1 MAIIKLPN
9 AGDTATLTI
18 TRCEVKAGNFGEQVA
33 FSAGEDVLFVG
44 KDTADRQLLRCGFD
58 VGDYAAVVGSTLR
71 FSREANSKKPGAA
84 PFWNIEVSSAGEAR
98 QTAAPSKR
106 LAPPTK
112 PSKPMTSVFEDMVP
126 EDDFVNAEDY
136 QSIVWNTGDA
146 PAAPAAPVAP
156 DHPWRIRAPAQPLA
170 GPTVSTSTA
179 ADDVIRYT
187 QLLRDIATALNCAVT
202 EPNVQGAAATLWIQ
216 WHKPAKGGY

>member
-1 MAIIKLPN
+1 MSIIKLPN

-33 FSAGEDVLFVG
+33 FTAGDDVLFVG

-58 VGDYAAVVGSTLR
+58 VGDYHAVVGSTLR
-71 FSREANSKKPGAA
+71 FSREANAKKPGAA

-106 LAPPTK
+106 LPPPSK
-112 PSKPMTSVFEDMVP
+112 PSKPMTSVFEEMVP
-126 EDDFVNAEDY
+126 EEDFVIPEDY
-136 QSIVWNTGDA
+136 KSVVWDMGDA
-146 PAAPAAPVAP
+146 PAAPVPTAVG
-156 DHPWRIRAPAQPLA
+156 PA
-170 GPTVSTSTA
+170 VSTSTA
-179 ADDVIRYT
+179 SDDVIRYT
-187 QLLRDIATALNCAVT
+187 RLLRDIATALNCAIT

>member
-1 MAIIKLPN
+1 MSIIKLPN

-33 FSAGEDVLFVG
+33 FTAGDDVLFVG

-58 VGDYAAVVGSTLR
+58 VGDYGAVVSSTLR
-71 FSREANSKKPGAA
+71 FSREANAKKPGAA

-106 LAPPTK
+106 LAPP
-112 PSKPMTSVFEDMVP
+112 SKPAKAVVNAFEAMVP
-126 EDDFVNAEDY
+126 EEDFVIPEDY
-136 QSIVWNTGDA
+136 QSVVWDMGDA
-146 PAAPAAPVAP
+146 PAAPVPTAAS
-156 DHPWRIRAPAQPLA
+156 PA
-170 GPTVSTSTA
+170 VSTSTA
-179 ADDVIRYT
+179 SDDVIRYT
-187 QLLRDIATALNCAVT
+187 RLLRDIATALKCDIT

>member
-1 MAIIKLPN
+1 MSIIKLPN

-33 FSAGEDVLFVG
+33 FSAGDDVLFVG

-58 VGDYAAVVGSTLR
+58 VGDYGAVVGSTLR
-71 FSREANSKKPGAA
+71 FSRGANAKKPGAA

-106 LAPPTK
+106 LPPPSK
-112 PSKPMTSVFEDMVP
+112 PSKPMTSVFEEMVP
-126 EDDFVNAEDY
+126 EDDYVSAEDY
-136 QSIVWNTGDA
+136 QSVVWNTGDA
-146 PAAPAAPVAP
+146 PAAPVPTA
-156 DHPWRIRAPAQPLA
+156 A
-170 GPTVSTSTA
+170 GPAVSTSTA
-179 ADDVIRYT
+179 SDDVIRYT
-187 QLLRDIATALNCAVT
+187 RLLRDIATALNCAIT

>member
-1 MAIIKLPN
+1 MSIIKLPN

-33 FSAGEDVLFVG
+33 FSAGDDVLFVG

-58 VGDYAAVVGSTLR
+58 VGDYHAVVGSTLR
-71 FSREANSKKPGAA
+71 FSREANAKKPGAA

-106 LAPPTK
+106 LAPP
-112 PSKPMTSVFEDMVP
+112 SKPAKAVVNAFEAMVP
-126 EDDFVNAEDY
+126 EEDFVSAEDY

-146 PAAPAAPVAP
+146 PAAPAPAPAPTVAP
-156 DHPWRIRAPAQPLA
+156 
-170 GPTVSTSTA
+170 S
-179 ADDVIRYT
+179 DVEAY
-187 QLLRDIATALNCAVT
+187 IALMRTIAVALDCPVT
-202 EPNVQGAAATLWIQ
+202 EANVQGAAATIFIQ
-216 WHKPAKGGY
+216 RNIQQNRR

>member
-18 TRCEVKAGNFGEQVA
+18 SRCEVKAGNFGEQVA

-146 PAAPAAPVAP
+146 PAAPARPS
-156 DHPWRIRAPAQPLA
+156 A
-170 GPTVSTSTA
+170 GPSAGPAVATSTA

-187 QLLRDIATALNCAVT
+187 RLLRDIATALNCAVT

>member
-1 MAIIKLPN
+1 MSIIKLPN

-33 FSAGEDVLFVG
+33 FSAGDDVLFVG

-58 VGDYAAVVGSTLR
+58 VGDYGAVVGSTLR
-71 FSREANSKKPGAA
+71 FSREANAKKPGAA

-106 LAPPTK
+106 LAPPSK
-112 PSKPMTSVFEDMVP
+112 PSKPMTSVFEEMVP
-126 EDDFVNAEDY
+126 EEDFVSAEDY
-136 QSIVWNTGDA
+136 QSIVWDTGDA
-146 PAAPAAPVAP
+146 PAAPVPTA
-156 DHPWRIRAPAQPLA
+156 A
-170 GPTVSTSTA
+170 GPAVSTSTA
-179 ADDVIRYT
+179 SDDVIRYT
-187 QLLRDIATALNCAVT
+187 RLLRDIATALNCAIT

-216 WHKPAKGGY
+216 WHGSRKGGH

>member
-18 TRCEVKAGNFGEQVA
+18 SRCEVKAGNFGEQVA

-146 PAAPAAPVAP
+146 PAVPAPAPTAVQAPTDVDTYVALM
-156 DHPWRIRAPAQPLA
+156 R
-170 GPTVSTSTA
+170 T
-179 ADDVIRYT
+179 
-187 QLLRDIATALNCAVT
+187 IAVALDCPIT

>member
-1 MAIIKLPN
+1 MSIIKLPN

-33 FSAGEDVLFVG
+33 FTAGDDVLFVG

-58 VGDYAAVVGSTLR
+58 VGDYGAVVGSTLR
-71 FSREANSKKPGAA
+71 FSREANAKKPGAA

-106 LAPPTK
+106 LAPP
-112 PSKPMTSVFEDMVP
+112 SKPAKAVVNAFEAMVP
-126 EDDFVNAEDY
+126 EEDFVSAEDY

-146 PAAPAAPVAP
+146 PAAPVPTA
-156 DHPWRIRAPAQPLA
+156 A
-170 GPTVSTSTA
+170 GPAVSTSTA
-179 ADDVIRYT
+179 SDDVIRYT
-187 QLLRDIATALNCAVT
+187 RLLRDIATALNCAIT

>member
-1 MAIIKLPN
+1 MSIIKLPN

-33 FSAGEDVLFVG
+33 FSAGDDVLFVG

-58 VGDYAAVVGSTLR
+58 VGDYGAVVGSTLR
-71 FSREANSKKPGAA
+71 FSREANAKKPGAA

-106 LAPPTK
+106 LPPPSK
-112 PSKPMTSVFEDMVP
+112 PSKPMTNAFEAMVP
-126 EDDFVNAEDY
+126 EEDFVSAEDY
-136 QSIVWNTGDA
+136 QSVVWNTGDA
-146 PAAPAAPVAP
+146 PAAPVPTAAG
-156 DHPWRIRAPAQPLA
+156 LA
-170 GPTVSTSTA
+170 VSTSTA
-179 ADDVIRYT
+179 SDDVIRYT
-187 QLLRDIATALNCAVT
+187 RLLRDIATALNCAIT

-216 WHKPAKGGY
+216 WHKPTKGGY

>member
-33 FSAGEDVLFVG
+33 FSAGEDVLFIG
-44 KDTADRQLLRCGFD
+44 KDTADRQLLRCIGKDTADRELLRCRFD

-98 QTAAPSKR
+98 QTAVPSKR

-146 PAAPAAPVAP
+146 PAVPAV
-156 DHPWRIRAPAQPLA
+156 RAPA
-170 GPTVSTSTA
+170 PTAVQAPT
-179 ADDVIRYT
+179 DVDTYVALMRT
-187 QLLRDIATALNCAVT
+187 IAVALDCPVT
-202 EPNVQGAAATLWIQ
+202 EANVQGAAATIFIQ
-216 WHKPAKGGY
+216 RNIQQNRR

>member
-1 MAIIKLPN
+1 MSIIKLPN

-33 FSAGEDVLFVG
+33 FSAGDDVLFVG

-58 VGDYAAVVGSTLR
+58 VGDYGAVVGSTLR
-71 FSREANSKKPGAA
+71 FSREANAKKPGAA

-106 LAPPTK
+106 LAPP
-112 PSKPMTSVFEDMVP
+112 SKPAKAVVNAFEAMVP
-126 EDDFVNAEDY
+126 EDDFVSAEDY
-136 QSIVWNTGDA
+136 QSVVWNTGDA
-146 PAAPAAPVAP
+146 PAAPTPTPTATG
-156 DHPWRIRAPAQPLA
+156 PA
-170 GPTVSTSTA
+170 VSTSTA
-179 ADDVIRYT
+179 SDDVIRYT
-187 QLLRDIATALNCAVT
+187 RLLRDIANALNCAIT

>member
-1 MAIIKLPN
+1 MVIIKLPN

-156 DHPWRIRAPAQPLA
+156 VAPVAPARPSA
-170 GPTVSTSTA
+170 GPRSYSGLDSGA
-179 ADDVIRYT
+179 DDDVIRYT
-187 QLLRDIATALNCAVT
+187 RLLRDIATALNCAVT

>member
-136 QSIVWNTGDA
+136 QFIVWNTGDA
-146 PAAPAAPVAP
+146 PAAPAAPAAPVAP
-156 DHPWRIRAPAQPLA
+156 IDPAAKAELAPSVTYTLQQRADI
-170 GPTVSTSTA
+170 V
-179 ADDVIRYT
+179 RYVT
-187 QLLRDIATALNCAVT
+187 LIRDIATLTKLPLDAA
-202 EPNVQGAAATLWIQ
+202 NVQGAAATLWIQ

>member
-1 MAIIKLPN
+1 MSIIKLPN

-33 FSAGEDVLFVG
+33 FSAGDDVLFVG

-58 VGDYAAVVGSTLR
+58 VGDYGAVVGSTLR
-71 FSREANSKKPGAA
+71 FSREANAKKPGAA

-106 LAPPTK
+106 LAPP
-112 PSKPMTSVFEDMVP
+112 SKPAKAVVNAFEAMVP
-126 EDDFVNAEDY
+126 EDDFVSAEDY
-136 QSIVWNTGDA
+136 QSVVWNTGDA
-146 PAAPAAPVAP
+146 PAAPTPTPTATG
-156 DHPWRIRAPAQPLA
+156 PA
-170 GPTVSTSTA
+170 VSTSTA
-179 ADDVIRYT
+179 SDDVIRYT
-187 QLLRDIATALNCAVT
+187 RLLRDIATALNCPVT

>member
-1 MAIIKLPN
+1 MSIIKLPN

-33 FSAGEDVLFVG
+33 FSAGDDVLFVG

-58 VGDYAAVVGSTLR
+58 VGDYGAVVGSTLR
-71 FSREANSKKPGAA
+71 FSREANAKKPGAA

-106 LAPPTK
+106 LAPP
-112 PSKPMTSVFEDMVP
+112 SKPAKAVVNAFEAMVP
-126 EDDFVNAEDY
+126 EEDFVSAEDY
-136 QSIVWNTGDA
+136 QSIVWDTGDA
-146 PAAPAAPVAP
+146 PVAPVPTA
-156 DHPWRIRAPAQPLA
+156 A
-170 GPTVSTSTA
+170 GPAVSTSTA
-179 ADDVIRYT
+179 SDDVIRYT
-187 QLLRDIATALNCAVT
+187 RLLRDIATALNCAIT

>member
-1 MAIIKLPN
+1 MSIIKLPN

-33 FSAGEDVLFVG
+33 FSAGDDVLFVG

-58 VGDYAAVVGSTLR
+58 VGDYGAVVGSTLR
-71 FSREANSKKPGAA
+71 FSREANAKKPGAA

-106 LAPPTK
+106 LPP
-112 PSKPMTSVFEDMVP
+112 PSKPAKAVVNAFEAMVP
-126 EDDFVNAEDY
+126 EEDFVSAEDY
-136 QSIVWNTGDA
+136 QSVVWNTGDA
-146 PAAPAAPVAP
+146 PAAPVPTA
-156 DHPWRIRAPAQPLA
+156 A
-170 GPTVSTSTA
+170 GPAVSTSTA
-179 ADDVIRYT
+179 SDDVIRYT
-187 QLLRDIATALNCAVT
+187 RLLRDIATALNCAIT

>member
-1 MAIIKLPN
+1 MSIIKLPN

-33 FSAGEDVLFVG
+33 FSAGDDVLFVG

-58 VGDYAAVVGSTLR
+58 VGDYGAVVGSTLR
-71 FSREANSKKPGAA
+71 FSREANAKKPGAA

-98 QTAAPSKR
+98 QAAAPSKR
-106 LAPPTK
+106 LPP
-112 PSKPMTSVFEDMVP
+112 PSKPAKAVVNAFEAMVP
-126 EDDFVNAEDY
+126 EEDFVSAEDY
-136 QSIVWNTGDA
+136 QSIVWDTGDG
-146 PAAPAAPVAP
+146 PAAPFPTA
-156 DHPWRIRAPAQPLA
+156 A
-170 GPTVSTSTA
+170 GPAVSTSTA
-179 ADDVIRYT
+179 SDDVIRYT
-187 QLLRDIATALNCAVT
+187 RLLRDIATALNCAIT

>member
-1 MAIIKLPN
+1 MSIIKLPN

-33 FSAGEDVLFVG
+33 FTAGDDVLFVG
-44 KDTADRQLLRCGFD
+44 KDTADRQLVRCGFD
-58 VGDYAAVVGSTLR
+58 CCFVGDYGAVVGSTLR
-71 FSREANSKKPGAA
+71 FSREANAKKPGAA

-106 LAPPTK
+106 LPPPSK
-112 PSKPMTSVFEDMVP
+112 PSKPMTSVFEEMVP
-126 EDDFVNAEDY
+126 EDDYVSAEDY
-136 QSIVWNTGDA
+136 QSVVWDTGNA
-146 PAAPAAPVAP
+146 PAVPVPTA
-156 DHPWRIRAPAQPLA
+156 A
-170 GPTVSTSTA
+170 GPAVSTSTA
-179 ADDVIRYT
+179 SDDVIRYT
-187 QLLRDIATALNCAVT
+187 RLLRDIATALNCAIT

>member
-1 MAIIKLPN
+1 MSIIKLPN

-33 FSAGEDVLFVG
+33 FSAGDDVLFVG

-58 VGDYAAVVGSTLR
+58 VGDYGAVVGSTLR
-71 FSREANSKKPGAA
+71 FSREANAKKPGAA

-98 QTAAPSKR
+98 QAAAPSKR
-106 LAPPTK
+106 LPP
-112 PSKPMTSVFEDMVP
+112 PSKPAKAVVNAFEAMVP
-126 EDDFVNAEDY
+126 EEDFVSAEDY
-136 QSIVWNTGDA
+136 QSIVWDTGDA
-146 PAAPAAPVAP
+146 PAAPVPTA
-156 DHPWRIRAPAQPLA
+156 A
-170 GPTVSTSTA
+170 GPAVSTSTA
-179 ADDVIRYT
+179 SDDVIRYT
-187 QLLRDIATALNCAVT
+187 RLLRDIATALNCAIT

>member
-1 MAIIKLPN
+1 MSIIKLPN

-33 FSAGEDVLFVG
+33 FSAGDDVLFVG

-58 VGDYAAVVGSTLR
+58 VGDYGAVVGSTLR
-71 FSREANSKKPGAA
+71 FSREANAKKPGAA

-106 LAPPTK
+106 LAPP
-112 PSKPMTSVFEDMVP
+112 SKPAKAIVNAFEAMVP
-126 EDDFVNAEDY
+126 EEDFVSAEDY

-146 PAAPAAPVAP
+146 PAAPVPTA
-156 DHPWRIRAPAQPLA
+156 A
-170 GPTVSTSTA
+170 GPAVSTSTA
-179 ADDVIRYT
+179 SDDVIRYT
-187 QLLRDIATALNCAVT
+187 RLLRDIATALNCAIT

>member
-1 MAIIKLPN
+1 MSIIKLPN

-33 FSAGEDVLFVG
+33 FSAGDDVLFVG

-58 VGDYAAVVGSTLR
+58 VGDYGAVVGSTLR
-71 FSREANSKKPGAA
+71 FSREANAKKPGAA

-98 QTAAPSKR
+98 HTAAPSKR
-106 LAPPTK
+106 LPPPSK
-112 PSKPMTSVFEDMVP
+112 PSKPMTSVFEEMVP
-126 EDDFVNAEDY
+126 EDDYVSAEDY

-146 PAAPAAPVAP
+146 PVAPVPTA
-156 DHPWRIRAPAQPLA
+156 ASPA
-170 GPTVSTSTA
+170 VSTSTA
-179 ADDVIRYT
+179 SDDVIRYT
-187 QLLRDIATALNCAVT
+187 RLLRDIATALNCAIT

>member
-146 PAAPAAPVAP
+146 PAAPVAPAAPARP
-156 DHPWRIRAPAQPLA
+156 SAGPSA

-187 QLLRDIATALNCAVT
+187 RLLRDIATALNCAVT

>member
-1 MAIIKLPN
+1 MSIIKLPN

-33 FSAGEDVLFVG
+33 FSAGDDVLFVG

-58 VGDYAAVVGSTLR
+58 VGDYGAVVGSTLR
-71 FSREANSKKPGAA
+71 FSREANAKKPGAA

-106 LAPPTK
+106 LAPPSK
-112 PSKPMTSVFEDMVP
+112 PSKPMTSVFEEMVP
-126 EDDFVNAEDY
+126 EDDYVSAEDY
-136 QSIVWNTGDA
+136 QSIVWDTGDA
-146 PAAPAAPVAP
+146 PVAPVPTA
-156 DHPWRIRAPAQPLA
+156 A
-170 GPTVSTSTA
+170 GPAVSTSTA
-179 ADDVIRYT
+179 SDDVIRYT
-187 QLLRDIATALNCAVT
+187 RLLRDIATALNCAIT

>member
-146 PAAPAAPVAP
+146 PAAPVAPVAP
-156 DHPWRIRAPAQPLA
+156 ARPSAVPSA
-170 GPTVSTSTA
+170 GPAVSTSTA

-187 QLLRDIATALNCAVT
+187 RLLRDIATALNCAVT